1 MGARVGAGTYLL
13 SMSLTINLWCL
24 IVIAL
29 YYYGIVPNAIER
41 TYVERTISV
50 LGLPVGG
57 LFFYLSQ
64 RRLQDLNVPGI
75 WARILALPFFGVIFL
90 PVLCFLSGP
99 RFSNC
104 FGKPP
109 RPSGALKVAAAL
121 VSFLAALILVPF
133 VASLYAHLH
142 LQSAL

>member
-13 SMSLTINLWCL
+13 LMSLTTNLWCL

-29 YYYGIVPNAIER
+29 YYYGIVPNALDR
-41 TYVERTISV
+41 LSVERTISV
-50 LGLPVGG
+50 LALIVGG

-75 WARILALPFFGVIFL
+75 WARILAFPLFGVIFL

-99 RFSNC
+99 RFTNG

-109 RPSGALKVAAAL
+109 PPSGALKVVAAL
-121 VSFLAALILVPF
+121 VSFLVALILVPF
-133 VASLYAHLH
+133 VAHLYAPLHLH
-142 LQSAL
+142 STF